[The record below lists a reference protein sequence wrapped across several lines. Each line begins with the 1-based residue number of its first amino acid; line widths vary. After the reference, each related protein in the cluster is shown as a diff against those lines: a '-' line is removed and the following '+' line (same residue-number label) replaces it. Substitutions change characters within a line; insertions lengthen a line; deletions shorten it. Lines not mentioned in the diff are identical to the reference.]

1 MTLPRES
8 PPSPGNTRTAL
19 VTGASRGIG
28 RAIAVALGTRGFKVV
43 INFLS
48 NAQAA
53 AQTVALVQ
61 QAGGSALAVQ
71 ADVGRDGDRQRLV
84 RESLAFLGRCDVLVN
99 NAGIPPAKRD
109 DLLEATEDIYD
120 RVMDTNL
127 KGPFFLTQLVART
140 MVAAGVGIGESRVES
155 RESSIGTGSAMKG
168 ALAASGPYPES
179 PVPNPRACS
188 SPAAF
193 ANAESRIP
201 IPALRCIININS
213 LSAYAASVQRSQYC
227 IAKAGM
233 SMMTQL
239 FAARL
244 ARDGINVYEIRPGII
259 DTDMARNAKEKYD
272 KLIFEGDLLPQ
283 PRWGTGEDVAR
294 AVLAIVEGYLPY
306 STGAVIDV
314 DGGYHIRRL

>member
-1 MTLPRES
+1 MTQH
-8 PPSPGNTRTAL
+8 NITRTAL

-28 RAIAVALGTRGFKVV
+28 RAIAIALGSRGFKVV
-43 INFLS
+43 VNFLA

-53 AQTVALVQ
+53 AQSVELVR
-61 QAGGSALAVQ
+61 QAGGEALAVQ
-71 ADVGRDGDRQRLV
+71 ADVGRDEDRRRLV
-84 RESLAFLGRCDVLVN
+84 RESMAFLGGCDVLVN

-109 DLLEATEDIYD
+109 DLLDATEDIYD

-140 MVAAGVGIGESRVES
+140 MVAAGVGCRASGVGFSETSTEGASGIGN
-155 RESSIGTGSAMKG
+155 RESGVGTDESTESGNPATG
-168 ALAASGPYPES
+168 PHPASS
-179 PVPNPRACS
+179 PIPDSRFPNPAS
-188 SPAAF
+188 SP
-193 ANAESRIP
+193 NP
-201 IPALRCIININS
+201 VLRSIININS
-213 LSAYAASVQRSQYC
+213 LSAYAASVHRSQYC

-233 SMMTQL
+233 AMMTQL

-294 AVLAIVEGYLPY
+294 AVLAIVDGYLPY
-306 STGAVIDV
+306 STGAAIDV